1 MTRITLAS
9 LLVVVLASG
18 MTWAQADKPAL
29 PEAIVPTGGANI
41 DANFARIVAHE
52 ATDGAFTIAIK
63 GGIAA
68 PGVPLQVF
76 APGGASVLQTT
87 VPEGSGQS
95 YTIDADGKVGDYVIL
110 IKLRDLPGEFV
121 AAPVTSLP
129 QEVYVMGYWSQRK
142 AMRYFT
148 RIANG
153 PDGKVVVQPHRL
165 TGSILTRDG
174 ATTLATTTKGDM
186 LEAVMPEDGAWIDIK
201 AVYVNMPKGTRLV
214 LSLDPDRFFTP
225 TSEALGQKPTP

>member
-1 MTRITLAS
+1 MMRITLAS
-9 LLVVVLASG
+9 GWILLFACG
-18 MTWAQADKPAL
+18 MAMAQAEKPAL
-29 PEAIVPTGGANI
+29 PEAIVPVGGANI
-41 DANFARIVAHE
+41 DANFTRIVAHE
-52 ATDGAFTIAIK
+52 ATDGAFTVAIK
-63 GGIAA
+63 GSIAA
-68 PGVPLQVF
+68 PGIPLQVLG
-76 APGGASVLQTT
+76 PGGEVVLRTT

-95 YTIDADGKVGDYVIL
+95 YTIAADGKVGDYVL
-110 IKLRDLPGEFV
+110 FVKQRDLPNEFL

-165 TGSILTRDG
+165 TGSILARDG

-201 AVYVNMPKGTRLV
+201 AVYVNMPKGLKLV

-225 TSEALGQKPTP
+225 TSEALTIKPAP